1 MKKFLFELLKLYL
14 FWMLFFLVGRTHFLL
29 THTSLLTGIS
39 FGEILRVYP
48 NALKLDTSAACYLMV
63 PVFLLM
69 CLQLVAK
76 WKWLG
81 IGKKILMAVFLIVTS
96 LAIFGEIGM
105 YEEWQVKINIK
116 ALMYLRRPKEIFD
129 SISTGLF
136 LLLLLGAILYIAL
149 FVFLYIKIITKPRIE
164 PVKRGVV
171 KALAT
176 FVLGAGLLFV
186 GMRGGFGDIPIHQS
200 QSYFSRHSILN
211 DAAVNTPW
219 NLLHNYL
226 HFRSI
231 KDKNPFVYYD
241 KATADSIISEIH
253 TMQSDSTLQV
263 LNTQRPNIVILLLES
278 WSADVVASLDT
289 ANRPGVTPGFA
300 KLEDEG
306 LLFTH
311 FYSNGHRSQQ
321 AISGILSDFPPLQGN
336 DITDNFP
343 LYKYLPS
350 MPKYLMEKGY
360 GTAFYFGGD
369 LNYGNIRAFVLWHD
383 FQKIYEGRDF
393 PKGTPKGKLSVPD
406 QYLFAEALRQQ
417 KSVKE
422 PFFHMIFTGSSH
434 SPYDEPKVVRQLTWN
449 VEQLPYLNSVK
460 YSDSCIYDY
469 ITKAKK
475 MPWYNNTLFI
485 LVGDHSHATYRGHY
499 INSPAYMHVPMLW
512 LGGALNEEYKGQK
525 VETIGTHV
533 DLYRTLLS
541 QMGDTSTATYR
552 GVDIFNTSNK
562 GFAYY
567 ETNMGM
573 GWITPDGS
581 LLYDAEAAKIT
592 DNTYSDSTATE
603 QELRKAKA
611 YLQTLYDFYLQD

>member
-14 FWMLFFLVGRTHFLL
+14 FWMPFFLVGRTLFLL

-48 NALKLDTSAACYLMV
+48 NALKLDTSTACYLMV

-289 ANRPGVTPGFA
+289 ANRAGVRPA
-300 KLEDEG
+300 
-306 LLFTH
+306 
-311 FYSNGHRSQQ
+311 
-321 AISGILSDFPPLQGN
+321 
-336 DITDNFP
+336 
-343 LYKYLPS
+343 LPNWRR
-350 MPKYLMEKGY
+350 K
-360 GTAFYFGGD
+360 ACF
-369 LNYGNIRAFVLWHD
+369 
-383 FQKIYEGRDF
+383 
-393 PKGTPKGKLSVPD
+393 
-406 QYLFAEALRQQ
+406 
-417 KSVKE
+417 
-422 PFFHMIFTGSSH
+422 
-434 SPYDEPKVVRQLTWN
+434 SPV
-449 VEQLPYLNSVK
+449 
-460 YSDSCIYDY
+460 
-469 ITKAKK
+469 
-475 MPWYNNTLFI
+475 
-485 LVGDHSHATYRGHY
+485 
-499 INSPAYMHVPMLW
+499 
-512 LGGALNEEYKGQK
+512 
-525 VETIGTHV
+525 
-533 DLYRTLLS
+533 
-541 QMGDTSTATYR
+541 STATDTAR
-552 GVDIFNTSNK
+552 SRPFQAFSAISRHCRATTSPTISRFTNICPACQNT
-562 GFAYY
+562 
-567 ETNMGM
+567 
-573 GWITPDGS
+573 
-581 LLYDAEAAKIT
+581 
-592 DNTYSDSTATE
+592 
-603 QELRKAKA
+603 
-611 YLQTLYDFYLQD
+611 